1 MSLWRKTCYVPL
13 EDTIFWPLVHL
24 SAKAS
29 CCHHQSDYFDL
40 KTFFIRALFLRES
53 FNLRCWW
60 SEGGG
65 GGKVVGLI
73 GTNVG
78 QEELKIGLKI
88 ATAHLHKT
96 SNRDNFFEKLR
107 RQIDRLP
114 GFPFSNLLKACKAE
128 LNLYFPRACSNFDL
142 QRQVFK
148 CPRGGE
154 MRDIEKNYEDLLW
167 ITQF

>member
-1 MSLWRKTCYVPL
+1 MSLWKTQSFGHQCTCLPRRHVATINPITSILKLFSSEHFFAGSPL
-13 EDTIFWPLVHL
+13 IQDVGD
-24 SAKAS
+24 
-29 CCHHQSDYFDL
+29 Q
-40 KTFFIRALFLRES
+40 RGG
-53 FNLRCWW
+53 
-60 SEGGG
+60 GGG

-96 SNRDNFFEKLR
+96 SNRDNVFEKLR

-154 MRDIEKNYEDLLW
+154 MRDIEKN
-167 ITQF
+167 